1 MIEFVKVC
9 KRTRKT
15 ITPIVYEDLSF
26 RIEDGERVALLG
38 GPASGL
44 NVILELICGANAP
57 DQGRVI
63 RTGTFSWPIPDSSFF
78 HKHLSFVGN
87 ARFIA
92 RMYGMQESTFIPR
105 VMEMAGVEDLREER
119 LDHCPKGVLGQFS
132 FALGLFV
139 PFDTYIFTKVGV
151 GKGEMLERIQG
162 AIADLGQRSGLLI
175 ATGQPKGFEAFCDKA
190 YVLDEGQAF
199 YYEDL
204 EAAQEHL
211 KRSLAKAP
219 AELEEFAEAPEEELL
234 DDFF

>member
-1 MIEFVKVC
+1 MIEFVQVS

-15 ITPIVYEDLSF
+15 ITPVVYEDLSF
-26 RIEDGERVALLG
+26 RIEDGDRVALLG

-44 NVILELICGANAP
+44 RVILDLICGANAP
-57 DQGRVI
+57 DKGRVI
-63 RTGTFSWPIPDSSFF
+63 RTGTFSWPIPESNFL

-92 RMYGMQESTFIPR
+92 RMFGMDHSIFVPQVI
-105 VMEMAGVEDLREER
+105 EMAGIQELSEER
-119 LDHCPKGVLGQFS
+119 LDHCPKEFVGQFS

-139 PFDTYIFTKVGV
+139 PFNTYIFTRVGA
-151 GKGEMLERIQG
+151 GKGEFNERCQA
-162 AIADLGQRSGLLI
+162 AIAELGQKSGLLI
-175 ATGQPKGFEAFCDKA
+175 LTSQPKGFESFCDKA
-190 YVLDEGQAF
+190 YVFDEGKAF

-211 KRSLAKAP
+211 KSTLAKQP
-219 AELEEFAEAPEEELL
+219 AELDDYGEAPEEELM

>member
-1 MIEFVKVC
+1 MIEFVNVG

-26 RIEDGERVALLG
+26 RIEDGDRVALLG

-44 NVILELICGANAP
+44 GAILELICGANAP
-57 DQGRVI
+57 DRGRVI
-63 RTGTFSWPIPDSSFF
+63 RTGTFSWPIPDSGFF

-92 RMYGMQESTFIPR
+92 RMYGMQESSFVPK
-105 VMEMAGVEDLREER
+105 VMEMAGIEDLREER
-119 LDHCPKGVLGQFS
+119 LDHCPKAFLGQFS

-139 PFDTYIFTKVGV
+139 PFDTYIFTNVNC
-151 GKGEMLERIQG
+151 KGEARERFQN
-162 AIADLGQRSGLLI
+162 AIAELGQRSGLLI
-175 ATGQPKGFEAFCDKA
+175 ATGQPKGFESFCDKA
-190 YVLDEGQAF
+190 YVLDVGKAF

-211 KRSLAKAP
+211 KRTLAKAP
-219 AELEEFAEAPEEELL
+219 AELDELAEAPEAELL